1 MTASESAGQRRQ
13 VQLAASSQRVA
24 LIVAIAFFMQ
34 FLDGTIISTSLP
46 QMGASFGVSP
56 VGMSVGITV
65 YLLTTAVFVPAS
77 GWLADRF
84 GAREV
89 FAVAI
94 VVFTVSSLGCG
105 LANNLPVFIAA
116 RAVQGLGSAL
126 MTPVGR
132 VLVLRNASKSELL
145 SATAL
150 VTWPALFA
158 PVIGPVLGG
167 FITTYLTW
175 RWNFF
180 LNLPLGILGVWLALK
195 FIPETSE
202 AVEQRLDW
210 LGFLLA
216 STGLACLLWGLQR
229 AAQPDSIDASTIA
242 LVIAGLIAS
251 GFAIRHLNA
260 TPTPLLDLSTFK
272 IHTFAIST
280 LSAGT
285 YFRISINATPFLLPL
300 LFQVVFGL
308 SSVGAGLYIL
318 AYFLGNLGMKSVTTP
333 TLRRFGFRN
342 VLIFNGLAA
351 SLAIIACAAITA
363 RTPWPLVVALMLIAG
378 LSRSMQF
385 TALATLSFADVPP
398 EQRSSAST
406 LSAILQQVAMVFGV
420 AFAAAMLN
428 FSQYLRGGEVLAP
441 ADFRVAFV
449 AIGVIGLAASLQFLS
464 LPHDAAA
471 EVSGHARAS

>member
-1 MTASESAGQRRQ
+1 MTASESAGRQRK
-13 VQLAASSQRVA
+13 VQLAASSRRVA

-46 QMGASFGVSP
+46 QMGASFGIPP

-105 LANNLPVFIAA
+105 LANNLPEFIVA

-150 VTWPALFA
+150 ITWPALFA

-195 FIPETSE
+195 FIPETGE

-229 AAQPDSIDASTIA
+229 VAQPDNVYAPTIA
-242 LVIAGLIAS
+242 LVTAGLISS

-272 IHTFAIST
+272 IRTFAIST

-285 YFRISINATPFLLPL
+285 YFRMSINATPFLLPL

-308 SSVGAGLYIL
+308 SAVGA
-318 AYFLGNLGMKSVTTP
+318 
-333 TLRRFGFRN
+333 
-342 VLIFNGLAA
+342 
-351 SLAIIACAAITA
+351 AI
-363 RTPWPLVVALMLIAG
+363 
-378 LSRSMQF
+378 
-385 TALATLSFADVPP
+385 
-398 EQRSSAST
+398 SA
-406 LSAILQQVAMVFGV
+406 
-420 AFAAAMLN
+420 
-428 FSQYLRGGEVLAP
+428 
-441 ADFRVAFV
+441 
-449 AIGVIGLAASLQFLS
+449 
-464 LPHDAAA
+464 
-471 EVSGHARAS
+471 

>member
-1 MTASESAGQRRQ
+1 MTASESAAERRQ
-13 VQLAASSQRVA
+13 VQQAASTQRVA

-46 QMGASFGVSP
+46 QVGASFGVSA
-56 VGMSVGITV
+56 VGMSIGITI
-65 YLLTTAVFVPAS
+65 YLLAMAVFVPVS
-77 GWLADRF
+77 SWLADRF

-105 LANNLPVFIAA
+105 VANSLPEFIVA

-150 VTWPALFA
+150 ITWPALFA

-195 FIPETSE
+195 FIPETGE

-229 AAQPDSIDASTIA
+229 VAEPDSAHASTVV
-242 LVIAGLIAS
+242 LVIAGLVSS
-251 GFAIRHLNA
+251 GLAIRHL
-260 TPTPLLDLSTFK
+260 
-272 IHTFAIST
+272 
-280 LSAGT
+280 
-285 YFRISINATPFLLPL
+285 
-300 LFQVVFGL
+300 
-308 SSVGAGLYIL
+308 
-318 AYFLGNLGMKSVTTP
+318 
-333 TLRRFGFRN
+333 
-342 VLIFNGLAA
+342 
-351 SLAIIACAAITA
+351 
-363 RTPWPLVVALMLIAG
+363 
-378 LSRSMQF
+378 
-385 TALATLSFADVPP
+385 
-398 EQRSSAST
+398 
-406 LSAILQQVAMVFGV
+406 
-420 AFAAAMLN
+420 
-428 FSQYLRGGEVLAP
+428 
-441 ADFRVAFV
+441 
-449 AIGVIGLAASLQFLS
+449 
-464 LPHDAAA
+464 
-471 EVSGHARAS
+471 